1 VHNLTILKPINEQ
14 IKKAISDNELVA
26 LCKRAKEYGLKE
38 LSLSKSIEEKINI
51 LYGSA
56 ILRDYIKLKIKD
68 KDKLLEGQNHFAELH
83 LRTQKDLGNWLS
95 KQEKAQGR
103 RTDLVVAHDE
113 VKIPTLEE
121 QRITKDQSSNWQRI
135 AYIPKDIFVGN
146 FTVIGRV
153 LLRY

>member
-1 VHNLTILKPINEQ
+1 MSRDDVVNNLIIFKPINEQ

-56 ILRDYIKLKIKD
+56 ILKDYIKLKIKD

-83 LRTQKDLGNWLS
+83 LRL
-95 KQEKAQGR
+95 R
-103 RTDLVVAHDE
+103 
-113 VKIPTLEE
+113 KI
-121 QRITKDQSSNWQRI
+121 W
-135 AYIPKDIFVGN
+135 G
-146 FTVIGRV
+146 IG
-153 LLRY
+153 